1 MKHLITLTLLIVTL
15 MLSGCGERLPDGM
28 PKPYPVTIHVIQDG
42 KAMQGASV
50 TLIPQGESISGRNKW
65 TAGALTDSSGN
76 AVIKVLARYAGAVPG
91 NYKVAVE
98 KLITERAGQPP
109 ADRSSKE
116 YSDWLNNP
124 RVWNAVDEKYS
135 IVNTQE
141 MLEVVAGKNA
151 KTLDVGTFAAYKEE

>member
-1 MKHLITLTLLIVTL
+1 MRYLITITLLIVTL

-50 TLIPQGESISGRNKW
+50 TLIPQGESNKW

-76 AVIKVLARYAGAVPG
+76 AVVKVLARYAGAVPG

-98 KLITERAGQPP
+98 KLITERTGQPP
-109 ADRSSKE
+109 ADRSSRE

-124 RVWNAVDEKYS
+124 RVWNSVDAKYS

-141 MLEVVAGKNA
+141 TLEVVAGKNA
-151 KTLDVGTFAAYKEE
+151 KTIDVGSSVPYKEE